1 MEESYTNRKQY
12 YVKFNKNTTICI
24 NCDKIGHTF
33 KYCKNPIT
41 SYGIIC
47 YNESKVT
54 EGTESKVTEG
64 TESKVTEG
72 TESKVTEGTE
82 STEVTEGTESKV
94 TEGTEKE
101 IKETEKES
109 INLSFLLIQ
118 RKDTIG
124 YIDFLRGKYNTIQY
138 MKILLQEM
146 TKEEHQ
152 KLINFT
158 FDELW
163 DKLWISKTSRTYK
176 NEYLLSK
183 IKFEKLDLKFLI
195 ENTPT
200 KYINSEFDIPKGRRS
215 NMETIKDCAIR
226 EFMEETGYKK
236 NEFTI
241 NESLE
246 PIEEIFLGSNSIW
259 YKHVYFF
266 AKINTNRQTIIGDH
280 PLQIREIKKVSW
292 YNFKE
297 SINIFRKYDKTKR
310 MIIYKAKQEIAR
322 SACTIRTIRYESR

>member
-1 MEESYTNRKQY
+1 MNEMTTGQENKKKQ
-12 YVKFNKNTTICI
+12 
-24 NCDKIGHTF
+24 D
-33 KYCKNPIT
+33 
-41 SYGIIC
+41 
-47 YNESKVT
+47 
-54 EGTESKVTEG
+54 
-64 TESKVTEG
+64 
-72 TESKVTEGTE
+72 
-82 STEVTEGTESKV
+82 
-94 TEGTEKE
+94 
-101 IKETEKES
+101 
-109 INLSFLLIQ
+109 NLSFLLIQ

-124 YIDFLRGKYNTIQY
+124 YIDFLRGKYNTIKY

-152 KLINFT
+152 KLIKFN

-163 DKLWISKTSRTYK
+163 DELWISKTSRTYK
-176 NEYLLSK
+176 NEYFSSK
-183 IKFEKLDLKFLI
+183 MKFEKLDLKFLI

-215 NMETIKDCAIR
+215 NMESIKDCAVR

-266 AKINTNRQTIIGDH
+266 AKINTNRLSIIGDH
-280 PLQIREIKKVSW
+280 PLQLREIKKVAW
-292 YNFKE
+292 YTFKE

-310 MIIYKAKQEIAR
+310 MIIYKAKKNLTR
-322 SACTIRTIRYESR
+322 N

>member
-33 KYCKNPIT
+33 KYCKKPIT

-47 YNESKVT
+47 YNDTHYKNES
-54 EGTESKVTEG
+54 SP
-64 TESKVTEG
+64 
-72 TESKVTEGTE
+72 
-82 STEVTEGTESKV
+82 
-94 TEGTEKE
+94 
-101 IKETEKES
+101 KETENLSKQTNKKETES
-109 INLSFLLIQ
+109 SNLSFLLIQ

-124 YIDFLRGKYNTIQY
+124 YIDFLRGKYNTIKY

-152 KLINFT
+152 KLISSN

-163 DKLWISKTSRTYK
+163 DELWISKTSRTYK
-176 NEYLLSK
+176 NEYFAAK
-183 IKFEKLDLKFLI
+183 MKFEKLDLNFLI
-195 ENTPT
+195 DDTPT

-226 EFMEETGYKK
+226 EFMEETGYKR
-236 NEFTI
+236 NEFII
-241 NESLE
+241 NETLE
-246 PIEEIFLGSNSIW
+246 PIEETFLGSNSIW

-266 AKINTNRQTIIGDH
+266 AKINTKRTPIIGDH
-280 PLQIREIKKVSW
+280 PLQIREIKKVEW
-292 YNFKE
+292 YTFKQ

-310 MIIYKAKQEIAR
+310 MIIYKARNNINLN
-322 SACTIRTIRYESR
+322 